1 MVKFQIAGVHL
12 FTVFLASWQHLRVK
26 SSTPRFSESQS
37 PKISP
42 LCMHGCFLT
51 IYIHHKNSKMIGK
64 KHIITMVANS
74 AQTIIYIY
82 IDVYIY
88 NLVIIEYSLQKKTD
102 IHWVPQTLPESAV
115 LTEEMVGMRLGDEL
129 TRHPETPGGCN

>member
-1 MVKFQIAGVHL
+1 M
-12 FTVFLASWQHLRVK
+12 
-26 SSTPRFSESQS
+26 
-37 PKISP
+37 
-42 LCMHGCFLT
+42 
-51 IYIHHKNSKMIGK
+51 YI
-64 KHIITMVANS
+64 
-74 AQTIIYIY
+74 
-82 IDVYIY
+82 YIY

>member
-1 MVKFQIAGVHL
+1 
-12 FTVFLASWQHLRVK
+12 
-26 SSTPRFSESQS
+26 
-37 PKISP
+37 
-42 LCMHGCFLT
+42 
-51 IYIHHKNSKMIGK
+51 MIGK

-74 AQTIIYIY
+74 AQIYIYIY

-88 NLVIIEYSLQKKTD
+88 NSVIIEYPLQKITD

-129 TRHPETPGGCN
+129 TRHPETPGRCK